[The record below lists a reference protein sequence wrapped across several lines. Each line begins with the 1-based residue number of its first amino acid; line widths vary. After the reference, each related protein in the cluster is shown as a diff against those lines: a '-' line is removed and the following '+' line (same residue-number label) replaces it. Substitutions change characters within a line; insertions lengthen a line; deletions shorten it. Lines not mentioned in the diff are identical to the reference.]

1 MTLFINI
8 LFITF
13 SFAAYNVGDYINDN
27 HLNQEFNL
35 CYPTSNSNNSSFK
48 LADYNG
54 NTNGGDYHVLVID
67 MSATWCGPCQSLIPL
82 FDELQQNY
90 SNNNYVELFVALSD
104 LNQPYSC
111 TQWGNLGTTGMP
123 NIIDDTGYPIFNM
136 FNTGGAFPS
145 LVMIDH
151 EMKVHYKEAGYYSTF
166 VDDASII
173 IDDMLNNMENS
184 LILSNDFNLLI
195 GGAGGNGSAG
205 DGDDLLNPG
214 EPFDLE
220 FSISNNS
227 FYLDALNVTAAIES
241 QNDLFENYNDINF
254 INSQL
259 DFGDIFVDQSEFYL
273 VSGEVG
279 NDVFIGQHD
288 FELVITAEY
297 VDLNGNYGEST
308 KIYPFTIDVSLNQPG
323 FAYDTNSEVKS
334 SPAIIDFTNDG
345 NNEIIF
351 GDYAGFIHVLDETG
365 SPILGDIFPYD
376 TGNQIWGSPA
386 VADIDGDSNLD
397 VIFTSKSKHLYVFD
411 FNGLKLDYNA
421 NQYLIGTPA
430 LGNLDDDDDLEI
442 VFASYSN
449 DAKVFALNL
458 DGSNVS
464 GFPITLDEKMQKGVA
479 LADFNNN
486 NKDDI
491 VVGTDDDNIYLIY
504 DDGSI
509 GFNFSTEDKVRS
521 APIVINSNNQN
532 IIVAGSKDGKL
543 YAINDNGELRFEFDS
558 GSPIY
563 TSPSVIE
570 YAGSLRIFF
579 GNDAG
584 DIFALDLNGNL
595 YDNFPLSLADQE
607 VLLTFNSVSQSIVFE
622 DLDSDGVP
630 EIIFGDENGKLNI
643 LKSIDDNF
651 SSFTYYDSMP
661 ISNVNAY
668 ASSVNV
674 FDLDNDGDLE
684 VFGGTTG
691 DIVVIDIKEE
701 SLSNNYWSIYRA
713 NYYRNGFYIS
723 NLLCT
728 PGDIN
733 NDSMINVLDIV
744 SIVNIIIQDP
754 ELSDI
759 ESCASD
765 MNSDGIV
772 DILDIVTLVN
782 IIMIEN

>member
-27 HLNQEFNL
+27 HLNQEFDL
-35 CYPTSNSNNSSFK
+35 CYPTSNSNNGSIK

-90 SNNNYVELFVALSD
+90 SNNNYVELFIALSD

-111 TQWGNLGTTGMP
+111 SQWGNLGTTGIP

-136 FNTGGAFPS
+136 FNTGSSFPS

-184 LILSNDFNLLI
+184 LILSNEFSLLI
-195 GGAGGNGSAG
+195 GGGGGNTPAG
-205 DGDDLLNPG
+205 DGDNLLNPG

-227 FYLDALNVTAAIES
+227 FYLDALNVSATIES
-241 QNDLFENYNDINF
+241 QNDITENYNDIIF
-254 INSQL
+254 SNSQL
-259 DFGDIFVDQSEFYL
+259 DFGDILVDQSGFYL
-273 VSGEVG
+273 LSGNIG

-288 FELVITAEY
+288 FELVVIAEY
-297 VDLNGNYGEST
+297 VDLNGNYGQST

-323 FAYDTNSEVKS
+323 FSFDTNSEVKT
-334 SPAIIDFTNDG
+334 SPLIIDFTNDG

-351 GDYAGFIHVLDETG
+351 GDYAGFIHVLDQNG
-365 SPILGDIFPYD
+365 NPILEDIFPYN

-386 VADIDGDSNLD
+386 AADIDGDSNLD
-397 VIFTSKSKHLYVFD
+397 IVFTSKSKHLYVFD

-442 VFASYSN
+442 VFTSYSN

-458 DGSNVS
+458 DGSNVN

-509 GFNFSTEDKVRS
+509 GFNFLTGDKVRS
-521 APIVINSNNQN
+521 SPIVISSNGQN
-532 IIVAGSKDGKL
+532 IIVVGSKDGKL
-543 YAINDNGELRFEFDS
+543 YAINNNGELRFEFDS

-570 YAGSLRIFF
+570 FSGSLRIFF

-584 DIFALDLNGNL
+584 EIFALDLNGNL
-595 YDNFPLSLADQE
+595 YDNFPLSITEQD
-607 VLLTFNSVSQSIVFE
+607 VLLSFNTVSQSIVFE
-622 DLDSDGVP
+622 DLDGDGVP
-630 EIIFGDENGKLNI
+630 EIVFGDENGKLNI

-651 SSFTYYDSMP
+651 SSFTYYNSMP
-661 ISNVNAY
+661 ISNINAF
-668 ASSVNV
+668 ASSANIS
-674 FDLDNDGDLE
+674 DLDNDGDLE
-684 VFGGTTG
+684 VFVGTTG
-691 DIVVIDIKEE
+691 DLVVIDIKEE
-701 SLSNNYWSIYRA
+701 SLLNNYWNIFRS
-713 NYYRNGFYIS
+713 NYHRNGFYIS

-728 PGDIN
+728 SGDIN
-733 NDSMINVLDIV
+733 NDSIINVLDIV

-765 MNSDGIV
+765 MNFDGIV

-782 IIMIEN
+782 VIMSEN